1 MKFRKKP
8 VVIEA
13 IQWTGDNVEEIGE
26 FLAGVHWA
34 TAGRNAIIPTREGDM
49 AASPNDWIIKGV
61 AGEFYPC
68 KPDIFAATYEPEDA
82 RQSFPGHADT
92 IEEITRILNER
103 FRPDSIDVHVAIG
116 TPDTYEI
123 ELSSKSSGLPWSFW
137 VRVRN
142 GQIMEYDGVGGSW
155 SAAQSRTQW
164 IMDAVTALVQKGIR
178 NFHMR
183 IAEL

>member
-34 TAGRNAIIPTREGDM
+34 TAGRNAVIPTREGDM
-49 AASPNDWIIKGV
+49 AASPNDWIIKGI

-68 KPDIFAATYEPEDA
+68 KPDIFEATYEPEDA

-92 IEEITRILNER
+92 IAKITQIINER
-103 FRPDSIDVHVAIG
+103 LRPDSIDVQVAIG
-116 TPDTYEI
+116 TPDIYNIEI
-123 ELSSKSSGLPWSFW
+123 SSRRARPAFATFSKIGSKSF
-137 VRVRN
+137 
-142 GQIMEYDGVGGSW
+142 I
-155 SAAQSRTQW
+155 
-164 IMDAVTALVQKGIR
+164 ALI
-178 NFHMR
+178 F
-183 IAEL
+183 LS